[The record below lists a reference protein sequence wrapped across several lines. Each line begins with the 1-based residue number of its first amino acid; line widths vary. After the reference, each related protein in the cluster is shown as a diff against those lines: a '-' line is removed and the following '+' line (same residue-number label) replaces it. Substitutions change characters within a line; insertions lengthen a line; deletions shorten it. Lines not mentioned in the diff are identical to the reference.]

1 MKLLV
6 TIHVITKSCS
16 RNASQLSENSP
27 PTFDFNFSSVRSS
40 LRYDA
45 PLLVASHASH
55 AKAQFISSILFVYI
69 LVIFRLSKGL
79 STYCV
84 THMIDPTKVARYLA
98 SCHVQMSLCQNCS
111 YFKES
116 GGILNFAAPSR
127 NSDLKVGRAGG
138 CAGRQLVVG

>member
-1 MKLLV
+1 M

-16 RNASQLSENSP
+16 RNASQSSENSP

-45 PLLVASHASH
+45 PLLVSSHAFYNF

-98 SCHVQMSLCQNCS
+98 SHHVQMSLCQNCS